1 MEAKRQALKPTYST
15 FVATL
20 INQHISKR
28 YVLKHTYTIDNMTV
42 FHLNVDVGEAEA
54 TSLLRE
60 HCDSDCVTVETKLQ
74 IVPTQELT
82 AIFEGLAAR
91 FTGMKQFFV
100 KRIVSLPAQAL
111 ARVLV
116 RQEQL
121 EFLYLQNVSLAG
133 DIEDFERLAEALRCH
148 KGLRKIR
155 FYMLRPSLRTAASIL
170 NPVVSAIAS
179 TPNLQEVSLIH
190 CRFLPAL
197 AEIDPEVEQDQPN
210 GDNDG
215 ANDNNNH
222 HQQQQQQQQQQH
234 EPVEEWDGK
243 SILDLC
249 SSRSLKILTLTCSGE
264 LKDQHIEQMGSLLES
279 NNTLQNIS
287 IRATDLGPAAGISLG
302 KLLKSNPNLERL
314 RVQLS
319 ACRHAVPILE
329 GLHRNTNLQRL
340 GLVLPK
346 LVDTEKEG
354 VRAKVLG
361 KMTDMLRKSNYNLLH
376 MDLVG
381 LLANTEEIRFY
392 LKVNQAGRK
401 SLLAEGAT
409 RDEWVR
415 TICTHNDDLS
425 VMFYFLSRNPNLC
438 LAVFRRMIALED
450 SSSNVSLLDDIRSN
464 ASSPRLSTT
473 TALMTGSKRVYST
486 THQSPRET
494 ISPGRKKSK
503 QSPNA

>member
-1 MEAKRQALKPTYST
+1 
-15 FVATL
+15 
-20 INQHISKR
+20 
-28 YVLKHTYTIDNMTV
+28 MTV

-60 HCDSDCVTVETKLQ
+60 NSDSDCVTVETKLQ
-74 IVPTQELT
+74 IVPTQELA
-82 AIFEGLAAR
+82 AIFEGLAVR

-116 RQEQL
+116 QQEQL
-121 EFLYLQNVSLAG
+121 KFLYLQNVSLAG
-133 DIEDFERLAEALRCH
+133 DVEDFERLAEALRCH

-155 FYMLRPSLRTAASIL
+155 FYMLRPSLRTAASVL

-179 TPNLQEVSLIH
+179 TPYLEEASIIH
-190 CRFLPAL
+190 CSL
-197 AEIDPEVEQDQPN
+197 AETDPVIEQDQLN
-210 GDNDG
+210 GDDGDDG
-215 ANDNNNH
+215 ANENN
-222 HQQQQQQQQQQH
+222 QQQQ

-249 SSRSLKILTLTCSGE
+249 SSRSLKMLTLTCSGE
-264 LKDQHIEQMGSLLES
+264 LRDQHIEQMGRVLQF
-279 NNTLQNIS
+279 NKTLQNVS
-287 IRATDLGPAAGISLG
+287 IRATDLGPVAGISLG
-302 KLLKSNPNLERL
+302 KLLNSNPNLERL

-319 ACRHAVPILE
+319 SDEHAVPMVE
-329 GLHRNTNLQRL
+329 ALHRNTNLQRL

-346 LVDTEKEG
+346 LLDTEKEG

-381 LLANTEEIRFY
+381 SLANTEEIRFY

-438 LAVFRRMIALED
+438 LAVFRRMIAMAD
-450 SSSNVSLLDDIRSN
+450 SSSKVPLFDDIL
-464 ASSPRLSTT
+464 SSVSSARLSIPT
-473 TALMTGSKRVYST
+473 LNTGSKRVHST
-486 THQSPRET
+486 IHQGQCEMVST
-494 ISPGRKKSK
+494 GRKKTK
-503 QSPNA
+503 PSPNK